1 MKGESAASYPKATPQ
16 NINNICDHDF
26 NICVHGFI
34 CVRGFCACKQ
44 RQTHSRAYGRVR
56 DTRSA
61 TITFKSCEKQELKKT

>member
-34 CVRGFCACKQ
+34 CARSFCARKQ

-61 TITFKSCEKQELKKT
+61 TMGKSREKRE